1 MLRKRALRRILVTS
15 MSLFIIMTIY
25 LIPEMEKTLNTNM
38 EFDYVSNLSNS
49 SIYLLDENDLLVK
62 TKVFLDENKTSDKV
76 LAIVDS
82 LTLKKDNIFPDKLRG
97 VINSD
102 VKVNKVSLD
111 NDTVIVDFNK
121 KILNINKNSLEKVVE
136 ALVYSITELNDVNN
150 VKITVDSCD
159 VDGYS
164 GLLNRSMG
172 INKEYDYTS
181 FQNLTCVVIYYNEI
195 IDDDIYYVPVTKYI
209 NTDKDKVD
217 IIVEELTTSYIYQDN
232 LGSILDE
239 ELKLTN
245 KEFIDD
251 LLILDFNLDLSKA
264 KEEVLYT
271 LSYSLFDNYDINTI
285 SFKCQGKEY
294 KNITKRGLV

>member
-1 MLRKRALRRILVTS
+1 MLRKRALRRILVTT

-25 LIPEMEKTLNTNM
+25 LIPETEKTLNTNM

-97 VINSD
+97 VINSN

-111 NDTVIVDFNK
+111 NDTVIVDFDKNFLK
-121 KILNINKNSLEKVVE
+121 INKNSLEKVVE
-136 ALVYSITELNDVNN
+136 ALVYSITELKDVNN

-181 FQNLTCVVIYYNEI
+181 FKNLNRVVIYYNEI

>member
-1 MLRKRALRRILVTS
+1 MLRKRALRRILVTT

-25 LIPEMEKTLNTNM
+25 LIPETEKTLNTNM

-97 VINSD
+97 VINSN

-111 NDTVIVDFNK
+111 NDTVIVDFDKNFLK
-121 KILNINKNSLEKVVE
+121 INKNSLEKVVE
-136 ALVYSITELNDVNN
+136 ALVYSITELKDVNN

-164 GLLNRSMG
+164 GLLNRRMG

-181 FQNLTCVVIYYNEI
+181 FKNLNRVVIYYNEI